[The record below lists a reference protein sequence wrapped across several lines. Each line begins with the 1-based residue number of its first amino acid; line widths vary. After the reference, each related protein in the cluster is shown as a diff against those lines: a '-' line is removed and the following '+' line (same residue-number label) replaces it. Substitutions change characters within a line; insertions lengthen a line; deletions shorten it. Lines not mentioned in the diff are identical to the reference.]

1 MVYYLKSLLPEM
13 ILINAIKISPIGIM
27 CTKPWQL
34 PLFSLKRV
42 NEFDLIFTGRVLL
55 EIKIQNLPKTNADF
69 HIAKKSSLDG
79 DVLLE
84 W

>member
-1 MVYYLKSLLPEM
+1 MHKTL
-13 ILINAIKISPIGIM
+13 AIP
-27 CTKPWQL
+27 P
-34 PLFSLKRV
+34 FSLKRV

-55 EIKIQNLPKTNADF
+55 EIKIQNLPKTNAEF